1 MTRTKPK
8 SSTLFTSSFEMA
20 EILARK
26 IDVTEVVCEE
36 RALSPR
42 LFSFCQW
49 RAIPLQIANRR
60 DDMDQSMVRGEVGLS
75 YGCGIIFRQENIDW
89 FPHGIWNIHT
99 GKLPD
104 YRGRHPMS
112 WAFLN
117 GDPSIVVTV
126 HQIDE
131 AIDRGTTL
139 AVAELPR
146 GMNDSLSEIEQK
158 LFRAMDEWLFD
169 TVVSNYL
176 KDVPSVVNDVG
187 AYQPALYRGVEI
199 DDPASVT
206 AAYLFNAVRAQ
217 RSYGGVRLA
226 RQSFVDAY
234 YYDDRFQ
241 DKLAHGLTVTCKD
254 GIRLVLFTAVQWA

>member
-1 MTRTKPK
+1 MTRTRPG
-8 SSTLFTSSFEMA
+8 SATLFTSSFEMA

-26 IDVTEVVCEE
+26 IAITEIVCEE

-49 RAIPLQIANRR
+49 RSISLQIANRR
-60 DDMDQSMVRGEVGLS
+60 ADLDRSMVRGEVGLS
-75 YGCGIIFRQENIDW
+75 YGCGIIFRRENIDW
-89 FPHGIWNIHT
+89 FRHGIWNVHT

-104 YRGRHPMS
+104 YRGRHPLS

-131 AIDRGTTL
+131 AIDRGMTL

-146 GMNDSLSEIEQK
+146 GMNDGLGEIEQK
-158 LFRAMDEWLFD
+158 LFRAMDDWLFD
-169 TVVSNYL
+169 TTMSNYL
-176 KDVPSVVNDVG
+176 KDTHGTVNDAG
-187 AYQPALYRGVEI
+187 AYQPALYRGIEI
-199 DDPASVT
+199 EDPANVT

-226 RQSFVDAY
+226 GKSFIDAY
-234 YYDDRFQ
+234 YYDVRFQ
-241 DKLAHGLTVTCKD
+241 DQLAHGLTVTCKD